1 MGYGYITKVM
11 TRRVRSAILD
21 GATIAAIQQR
31 FDVPKGFVEKQRA
44 ILKEKGEIPDAR
56 CTGTK
61 EEIKRLDGLG
71 WDVRDIA
78 KYVGKSTSYVY
89 QHRR

>member
-1 MGYGYITKVM
+1 MYDYITKAM
-11 TRRVRSAILD
+11 TLRVRAAILD

-44 ILKEKGEIPDAR
+44 ILMEKGEIPDAR

-61 EEIKRLDGLG
+61 EEIKRLAGLG
-71 WDVRDIA
+71 WDVADIA
-78 KYVGKSTSYVY
+78 KKVGKSTSYVY